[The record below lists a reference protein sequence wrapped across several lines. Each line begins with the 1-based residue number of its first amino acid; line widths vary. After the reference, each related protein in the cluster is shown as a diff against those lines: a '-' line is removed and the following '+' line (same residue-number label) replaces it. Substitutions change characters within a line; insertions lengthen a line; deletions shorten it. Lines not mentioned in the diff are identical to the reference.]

1 MLVSLKLTSIPYLN
15 ITIGESHRDT
25 PPAHNSS
32 ISIGEGTS
40 FLETSIV
47 TPHSNA
53 KIDIGSQCIFSVGID
68 IRHTDSH
75 PIYELGSTQHINRV
89 DTLKIGNHVW
99 VGWHAS
105 IWKNVCIADDCI
117 IGAYAVV
124 TKSFSEPHCA
134 IAGNPARVVRRNITW
149 EHAYTE
155 EDIENSPLARP
166 CVTISPTP

>member
-1 MLVSLKLTSIPYLN
+1 MMFILLYIKFLATHIHSAVLDSLRECT
-15 ITIGESHRDT
+15 
-25 PPAHNSS
+25 
-32 ISIGEGTS
+32 
-40 FLETSIV
+40 
-47 TPHSNA
+47 
-53 KIDIGSQCIFSVGID
+53 
-68 IRHTDSH
+68 
-75 PIYELGSTQHINRV
+75 IYELGSTQHINRV

-155 EDIENSPLARP
+155 EYIENSPLARP